1 MPNASSAQVVQRMRI
16 NTWRQYRRAILGFVP
31 VALSLIA
38 TARSA
43 RAQGEQTL
51 SVTKIADSVYAAI
64 YSEMKRDPVQSN
76 SLIVI
81 TSDGVVV
88 VDAQYTPFAARQVI
102 AAIKKLTPL
111 PVKYVITTHWHDD
124 HVFGNQAYVDAY
136 PGVQFVAHDSTVG
149 YMRTQA
155 KAHQV
160 SLANSYGAAVPR
172 IKDRLATGK
181 DGTGKQIPDSVM
193 ADLRRRQPLVTAYA
207 AEFKSVHLVYPTVTF
222 SHALTLHLGER
233 AIEVR
238 NFGRGNTAGDVVIF
252 LPRER
257 IAAVGDLVVY
267 PVPYIYGGYPTTW
280 VSVMDS
286 VRALGATT
294 LLPGHGPVMTDFTYF
309 GTVID
314 LLKAIIGQVKDCIAK
329 GMTLE
334 ETKKAVNLDALRTR
348 ILAGV
353 PERDGT
359 FQASIMNAGI
369 EATYN
374 DLKGRPEGD

>member
-1 MPNASSAQVVQRMRI
+1 MPNASSAQVVQYMRI
-16 NTWRQYRRAILGFVP
+16 NTWRQYRRAVLSTVP

-172 IKDRLATGK
+172 IKHRLATGK

-193 ADLRRRQPLVTAYA
+193 ADLRRRQPLIADYT
-207 AEFKSVHLVYPTVTF
+207 AEFKSVHLVYPTVRF
-222 SHALTLHLGER
+222 NRALTLRLGER

-252 LPRER
+252 LPKER

-294 LLPGHGPVMTDFTYF
+294 LIPGHGPVMTDFTYF
-309 GTVID
+309 DTVID
-314 LLKAIIGQVKDCIAK
+314 LLEAIISQVKDCIAK
-329 GMTLE
+329 GMSLE
-334 ETKKAVNLDALRTR
+334 ETRKAVNLDALRTR
-348 ILAGV
+348 FLAGV
-353 PERDGT
+353 PDRDGT

-369 EATYN
+369 KAAYD
-374 DLKGRPEGD
+374 DLKGRPEG

>member
-1 MPNASSAQVVQRMRI
+1 
-16 NTWRQYRRAILGFVP
+16 
-31 VALSLIA
+31 
-38 TARSA
+38 
-43 RAQGEQTL
+43 
-51 SVTKIADSVYAAI
+51 VYAAI

-102 AAIKKLTPL
+102 AAIKKLTRL

-124 HVFGNQAYVDAY
+124 HIFGNQAYVEAY
-136 PGVQFVAHDSTVG
+136 PGVQFVAHDSTAA

-181 DGTGKQIPDSVM
+181 DGTGKQIPDSVL
-193 ADLRRRQPLVTAYA
+193 ADLRRRQPLITAYA
-207 AEFKSVHLVYPTVTF
+207 AEFKSVRLVYPTVTF
-222 SHALTLHLGER
+222 DRALTLQLGQR
-233 AIEVR
+233 TIEVR
-238 NFGRGNTAGDVVIF
+238 NFGRANTVGDVVIF
-252 LPRER
+252 LPKER

-280 VSVMDS
+280 VGVMDS

-294 LLPGHGPVMTDFTYF
+294 LMPGHGPVMTDFTYF
-309 GTVID
+309 DTVID
-314 LLKAIIGQVKDCIAK
+314 LLEALTSQVKDCIAK
-329 GMTLE
+329 GMSLE
-334 ETKKAVNLDALRTR
+334 ETKKAVNLDALRAR

-353 PERDGT
+353 PDRDGT

-374 DLKGRPEGD
+374 DLKARPKGD

>member
-1 MPNASSAQVVQRMRI
+1 MRI
-16 NTWRQYRRAILGFVP
+16 DTWWQYRRAVLSIVS

-38 TARSA
+38 TSRSA

-51 SVTKIADSVYAAI
+51 SVTRIADSVYAAI

-102 AAIKKLTPL
+102 AAIKKLTRL

-124 HVFGNQAYVDAY
+124 HIFGNQAYVEAY
-136 PGVQFVAHDSTVG
+136 PGVQFVAHDSTAA

-181 DGTGKQIPDSVM
+181 DGTGKQIPDSVL
-193 ADLRRRQPLVTAYA
+193 ADLRRRQPLITAYA
-207 AEFKSVHLVYPTVTF
+207 AEFKSVRLVYPTVTF
-222 SHALTLHLGER
+222 DRALTLQLGQR
-233 AIEVR
+233 TIEVR
-238 NFGRGNTAGDVVIF
+238 NFGRANTVGDVVIL
-252 LPRER
+252 LPKER

-280 VSVMDS
+280 VGVMDS

-294 LLPGHGPVMTDFTYF
+294 LMPGHGTVMTDFTYF
-309 GTVID
+309 DTVID
-314 LLKAIIGQVKDCIAK
+314 LLEALTSQVKDCIAK
-329 GMTLE
+329 GMSLE
-334 ETKKAVNLDALRTR
+334 ETKKAVNLDALRAR

-353 PERDGT
+353 PDRDGT
-359 FQASIMNAGI
+359 FQASIINAGI

-374 DLKGRPEGD
+374 DLKARPNGD